1 MNYKTKLAHIEL
13 FAFDY
18 DGVFTDGIVLLMP
31 DGSQVRQA
39 STRDGFAIQW
49 AVKQGLKLAL
59 LTGGHEKSVAT
70 RLNKL
75 GVEEV
80 LLGCEDKLVS
90 LKSLCEKLQIPLDKV
105 AYMGDDIPDLVAMKE
120 VGLAACPED
129 AVEEVRNVAHYI
141 SPKPGGKG
149 CVRDLLE
156 QAMRLKGLWSS
167 ENAHKW

>member
-59 LTGGHEKSVAT
+59 LTGGHETSVAT

-80 LLGCEDKLVS
+80 YLGCEDKLVS

-105 AYMGDDIPDLVAMKE
+105 AYMGDDIPDLVAMRE